1 MVVGEVVEVTTALVA
16 CQIENDLFAST
27 SRSFKTLIPYLG
39 TGQHFLNSAVCI
51 LTWTN
56 LSFTVVGQMLL
67 NTKNKIKKLI
77 IDLSRNVPLTYVHTS

>member
-1 MVVGEVVEVTTALVA
+1 MVEVTTALVA

-67 NTKNKIKKLI
+67 NTKNKKQN
-77 IDLSRNVPLTYVHTS
+77 R

>member
-1 MVVGEVVEVTTALVA
+1 MTS
-16 CQIENDLFAST
+16 FAST

-56 LSFTVVGQMLL
+56 LSFTIVGQMLL
-67 NTKNKIKKLI
+67 NMKKKNKKTKLI
-77 IDLSRNVPLTYVHTS
+77 YQEMSHSLMSIPPEMSLEAKN

>member
-1 MVVGEVVEVTTALVA
+1 MTS
-16 CQIENDLFAST
+16 FAST

-67 NTKNKIKKLI
+67 KEKKNQEMSHSLMSIPPEMSLEAKKL
-77 IDLSRNVPLTYVHTS
+77 RN